1 MDDFI
6 FQQLSPLDH
15 RYHASNPELY
25 RLMSSYLSEAAFL
38 RCQLEVEVAL
48 VRTLAARGL
57 CPASVADEVQAAA
70 AQVTPQEVARW
81 EQITRH
87 NVRALVNALRDRV
100 SDAAKPY
107 IHFTATSVDIL
118 DTARALQYKRASQE
132 LVLPQLRRLL
142 AALVALAR
150 REAATPQVGRTHG
163 QHAVPIT
170 FGFAVAEYVSRLGT
184 RLLRLEETAAQLRGK
199 MAGAVGA
206 YNASHLFFDD
216 PEDFEREVLGL
227 LGLEPGGHSTQIVEP
242 EYLLDFGHAVVST
255 FGVLANLADDL
266 RHLQRTEI
274 GEVGEAFDP
283 QQVGSST
290 MPHKRNPWN
299 FEHVKSLWKA
309 FVPRILTV
317 YMDQISEHQRDL
329 TNSASSRFFPELLAG
344 LTLAAAR
351 LEREISRLGVD
362 RERMA
367 ANLKASQE
375 MVVAEPLYILLAAL
389 GHPDAHEA
397 VRRLT
402 LEAERTGRPLRELA
416 QQSHDLRPYLERM
429 SEQQR
434 WVIAHPEAYRG
445 IAEQKAL
452 KICRQWEGYL
462 RERGVEV

>member
-1 MDDFI
+1 MDDLI

-15 RYHASNPELY
+15 RYHASNPELF
-25 RLMSSYLSEAAFL
+25 RRMSSYLSEAAFL

-48 VRTLAARGL
+48 VRALAARGL
-57 CPASVADEVQAAA
+57 CPASVADEVAAAA
-70 AQVTPQEVARW
+70 AQVTAQEVARW
-81 EQITRH
+81 EEITRH

-100 SDAAKPY
+100 SDEAKPY

-118 DTARALQYKRASQE
+118 DTARALQYKRASQD
-132 LVLPQLRRLL
+132 LLLPQLRRLL
-142 AALVALAR
+142 AVLIRLTR
-150 REAATPQVGRTHG
+150 QEAATPQVGRTHG

-170 FGFAVAEYVSRLGT
+170 FGFALAEYVSRLGA
-184 RLLRLEETAAQLRGK
+184 RIQRLEEAASQLRGK

-216 PEDFEREVLGL
+216 PEAFEREVLAQLDL
-227 LGLEPGGHSTQIVEP
+227 LPGGHSTQIVEP
-242 EYLLDFGHAVVST
+242 EYVLDFAHAAVST

-309 FVPRILTV
+309 FVPRIMTL

-329 TNSASSRFFPELLAG
+329 TNSASSRFFPEVLAG
-344 LTLAAAR
+344 LMLAAAR
-351 LEREISRLGVD
+351 LEREIGRLGVD

-367 ANLKASQE
+367 ANLRATQE

-397 VRRLT
+397 VRKLT
-402 LEAERTGRPLRELA
+402 LEAEKTGRPLRELA
-416 QQSHDLRPYLERM
+416 QESADLRPYLERM
-429 SEQQR
+429 SDEQR
-434 WVIAHPEAYRG
+434 RVIRHPESYRG

-452 KICRQWEGYL
+452 SLCEQWEAYL
-462 RERGVEV
+462 RKRGVEV